1 MDGIRDLLAQLA
13 VQPEDSAGDNTA
25 DPKRALMAAI
35 AKSALKKGNQMN
47 NPIDSTSQQSSG
59 GGSGGSSG
67 SLSSK
72 DIDAALA
79 LLPQMMSL
87 LHQQQQ
93 EIRELKTSIDKI
105 EALCLETQNLV
116 VAGHLD
122 SSTAAAEKDNTSACS

>member
-35 AKSALKKGNQMN
+35 AKSALNKGNQMN
-47 NPIDSTSQQSSG
+47 NPIDSTSQHGG
-59 GGSGGSSG
+59 GGSSSG

-116 VAGHLD
+116 VAGQLD